1 MTRPSLT
8 RRTLARSGLALALT
22 LALPATTLAQG
33 AERWPDK
40 PIRLIVLGTA
50 GASAD
55 VLARTVGDA
64 LSRNVGQPVVVEPK
78 PGAAGALAV
87 EALLAASRDGHTYLV
102 AVNSLVSEIP
112 HSVKPRHDPFK
123 DLVPLVELVSGPL
136 VLVAN
141 TQTGVTSLKE
151 MVAYV
156 KARPGKVSYA
166 SYSAGTLSH
175 VLGLQLN
182 KAAGLDMQ
190 HVGYKGSSPALQD
203 LIGGQVEFMF
213 DGSAT
218 SIPHIKAGKLKALAV
233 TSSRR
238 AAVLPDVPTLAELGY
253 PQMTQ
258 YPWIALWSTPGT
270 PAAAQAR
277 MRAEVLKVLA
287 TPQVR
292 DKFTSF
298 GLEVDP
304 TPPTVEQMQQTLR
317 TEFQAVGAA
326 LAAVGYKPE

>member
-1 MTRPSLT
+1 MNRIAAT
-8 RRTLARSGLALALT
+8 RRSLALAGLVT
-22 LALPATTLAQG
+22 ALALALPATTLAQG

-40 PIRLIVLGTA
+40 PIRLIVLGTP

-55 VLARTVGDA
+55 VLARTIGDG
-64 LSRNVGQPVVVEPK
+64 LSRNVGQPVVVDPK

-87 EALLAASRDGHTYLV
+87 EALLAAPRDGHTYLV

-141 TQTGVTSLKE
+141 TQTGVGSLKE
-151 MVAYV
+151 MAAYV

-175 VLGLQLN
+175 VMGLQLN

-203 LIGGQVEFMF
+203 LIGGQVDFMF

-233 TSSRR
+233 TSARR
-238 AAVLPDVPTLAELGY
+238 ISALPEVPTMTELGY
-253 PQMTQ
+253 PQLTQ

-317 TEFQAVGAA
+317 TEFQAVGQT
-326 LAAVGYKPE
+326 LSSIGYKPE